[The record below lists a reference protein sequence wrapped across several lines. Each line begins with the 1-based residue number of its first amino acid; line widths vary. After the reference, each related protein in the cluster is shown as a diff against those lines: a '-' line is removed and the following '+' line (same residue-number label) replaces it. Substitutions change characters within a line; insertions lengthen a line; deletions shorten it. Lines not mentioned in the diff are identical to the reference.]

1 MKIARRPSGSICEKR
16 GGNLSPVATKSYRIL
31 VADDHTVFRTGV
43 RALVSAQTGLEVCG
57 EASSGSETLAQV
69 RKMKPDL
76 VLLDLTMPEP
86 NGLEVARTIR
96 EENPETDVIVLS
108 MHFSEELAREVLRA
122 GALGYV
128 LKSDAESDVLAAIDH
143 ARHREPFFTS
153 RLAARMMQ
161 SFVKDDNGDD
171 DGLKRFPL
179 TAREITIVQLLTE
192 GKSNKQVAAALN
204 VSTRTVESHR
214 NNIMRKLNFASFSEL
229 VKFAVRHNLS
239 EL

>member
-1 MKIARRPSGSICEKR
+1 MSAITA
-16 GGNLSPVATKSYRIL
+16 KSYRIL

-43 RALVSAQTGLEVCG
+43 RALVNAQTGLEVCG
-57 EASSGSETLAQV
+57 EASTGSETLAQV

-96 EENPETDVIVLS
+96 EENPETDVLVLS
-108 MHFSEELAREVLRA
+108 MHFSEELAREVIRA

-161 SFVKDDNGDD
+161 SFVKDESAESS
-171 DGLKRFPL
+171 GLERLPL
-179 TAREITIVQLLTE
+179 TPREVSVVQLLAE

-204 VSTRTVESHR
+204 VSIRTIESHR
-214 NNIMRKLNFASFSEL
+214 NNIMHKLNFASFSEL